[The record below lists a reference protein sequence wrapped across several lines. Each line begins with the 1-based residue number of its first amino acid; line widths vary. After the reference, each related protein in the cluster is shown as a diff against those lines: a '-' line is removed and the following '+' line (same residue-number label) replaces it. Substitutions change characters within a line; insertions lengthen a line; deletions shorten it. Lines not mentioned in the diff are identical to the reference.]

1 MPDSVRREVYTV
13 ELAQLEMF
21 LAVVEERNVQRAADR
36 LFRTQPAI
44 SIALKKLEDQPG
56 TVLLDRARGRAH
68 QLTAAGDLPYEFASR
83 MIAVRDQAVS
93 MLRGEKRICAGRLS
107 LDASGSCG
115 PRAGRLPAP

>member
-1 MPDSVRREVYTV
+1 MAASTNLPDLRTEYPPHPPGRDPAEPST
-13 ELAQLEMF
+13 LLGLLPGIALLF
-21 LAVVEERNVQRAADR
+21 VVGYAGKFTEQ
-36 LFRTQPAI
+36 
-44 SIALKKLEDQPG
+44 SIA
-56 TVLLDRARGRAH
+56 AYGRAH